1 MLEVKYQTLKDF
13 DRIFNGLSDSELKAI
28 SRIVRK
34 EQADAGTL
42 IITEGDECEE
52 LYLLEEGVVDVHR
65 TLTIVSSRHDF
76 GTKERSFSRLDGD
89 CHCTF
94 GEIALIGGGTR
105 TATVKAVTNCSLL
118 VIDGTRFMKL
128 CNDQPNIGYV
138 VTRNIALILVEYLR
152 KANDDVVKLTTALSL
167 ALSG

>member
-1 MLEVKYQTLKDF
+1 MLEVKYQTLKNF
-13 DRIFNGLSDSELKAI
+13 DMIFDGLSDAELKSIA
-28 SRIVRK
+28 RIVTK
-34 EQADAGTL
+34 EQAEADSL
-42 IITEGDECEE
+42 IITEGEDCDE
-52 LYLLEEGVVDVHR
+52 LYLLEDGVVDVHR

-76 GTKERSFSRLDGD
+76 GTKERSFSRLDGNLQ
-89 CHCTF
+89 CSF

-118 VIDGTRFMKL
+118 VIDGKRFMTL
-128 CNDQPNIGYV
+128 CKNQPNIGYI

-152 KANDDVVKLTTALSL
+152 KANDDVLKLTTALSL